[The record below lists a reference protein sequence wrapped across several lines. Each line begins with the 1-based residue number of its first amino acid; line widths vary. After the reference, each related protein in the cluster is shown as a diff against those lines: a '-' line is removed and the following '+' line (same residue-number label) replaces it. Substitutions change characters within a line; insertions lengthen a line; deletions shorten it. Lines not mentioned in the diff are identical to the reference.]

1 MSRYRLGMLTPS
13 SNTALEPATYGLLR
27 DLPNITAHFA
37 RFAVTEIALSASA
50 LGQFDAAPILQAA
63 ELLSHAKT
71 DVIAWNGTSASWLGF
86 ERDTQLAAA
95 ITARTG
101 IQATTAILALNDI
114 LRRLNAKRIA
124 MVTPY
129 LDDVQAKIIANY
141 RSVGFDCVAERHA
154 GLQDNFSF
162 ATLPAAEIEAMIMAV
177 AAEKPDAIAIIC
189 TNMDATR
196 LAPEIERR
204 TGIPVI
210 DSIACT
216 LWGALDRIGVD
227 KQALRQSGQ
236 IFRL

>member
-1 MSRYRLGMLTPS
+1 MTRLGMLTPS

-27 DLPNITAHFA
+27 NLPGVSAHFA
-37 RFAVTEIALSASA
+37 RFPVTEIALSTAA
-50 LGQFDAAPILQAA
+50 LGQFDAGPILEAA
-63 ELLSHAKT
+63 DLLSHAKM

-95 ITARTG
+95 IQARTG
-101 IQATTAILALNDI
+101 IRATTAILALNE
-114 LRRLNAKRIA
+114 LLTRLKTRRIA
-124 MVTPY
+124 IVTPY
-129 LDDVQAKIIANY
+129 RGDVQAKIVANY
-141 RSVGFDCVAERHA
+141 ESAGFSCVAERHA

-162 ATLPAAEIEAMIMAV
+162 ATLPAEEIEAMIMAV
-177 AAEKPDAIAIIC
+177 AVEKPEAIAIIC

-196 LAPEIERR
+196 LMPQIEQR

-216 LWGALDRIGVD
+216 LWGAL
-227 KQALRQSGQ
+227 QAAGIDTAPLTSAGQ

>member
-1 MSRYRLGMLTPS
+1 MTRLGMLTPS
-13 SNTALEPATYGLLR
+13 SNTALEPATYRLLA
-27 DLPNITAHFA
+27 DLPDVTAHFA
-37 RFAVTEIALSASA
+37 RFPVTEIALSTSA
-50 LGQFDAAPILQAA
+50 LGQFDAGPILQAA
-63 ELLSHAKT
+63 ELLSHAKM

-86 ERDTQLAAA
+86 ERDVQLAAT

-101 IQATTAILALNDI
+101 IRATTAILALND
-114 LRRLNAKRIA
+114 LLKRLNAQRIA

-129 LDDVQAKIIANY
+129 LGDVQAKIIANY
-141 RSVGFDCVAERHA
+141 QSAGFSCVAERHA

-162 ATLPAAEIEAMIMAV
+162 AALAASEIEAMIMAV

-196 LAPEIERR
+196 LAPQIEAR

-216 LWGALDRIGVD
+216 LWGAMRAAGMETASLVS
-227 KQALRQSGQ
+227 AGQ
-236 IFRL
+236 IFGH